1 MKKIL
6 NFSAL
11 ALLVTCPYVSNAQV
25 EITDAEQTYSY
36 ISSTLNTFRTTGRLV
51 NNPGIDG
58 SDLEAFLDLLD
69 NYFGQFSSEFNS
81 ESNVCEFY
89 RDPENNK
96 MAIEERAAISF
107 SFLRDLEERVDHYIT
122 VNEDFL
128 EQLAEEFGTFVL
140 DNINELKENSS
151 SYQRLPSSLF
161 DEAAVISFLDSNCI

>member
-1 MKKIL
+1 MNKIL

-11 ALLVTCPYVSNAQV
+11 ALIVTCPYVGNAQV
-25 EITDAEQTYSY
+25 DITDAEQTYSY
-36 ISSTLNTFRTTGRLV
+36 IASTLNTFRTTGRLV

-69 NYFGQFSSEFNS
+69 DYFGQFSSEFNS
-81 ESNVCEFY
+81 ESRVCEFY

-96 MAIEERAAISF
+96 MTIEEKADISF
-107 SFLRDLEERVDHYIT
+107 SFLRDLEERIEHYIA

-128 EQLAEEFGTFVL
+128 EQLAEEFGTFLL
-140 DNINELKENSS
+140 DNINEIKENSS
-151 SYQRLPSSLF
+151 SYQRLPSSSF

>member
-1 MKKIL
+1 MNKIL

-11 ALLVTCPYVSNAQV
+11 ALFATYPSVSNAQV

-58 SDLEAFLDLLD
+58 SDLESFLGLLD
-69 NYFGQFSSEFNS
+69 NYFDQFSSEFNS
-81 ESNVCEFY
+81 ESRVCEFY

-96 MAIEERAAISF
+96 MTIEEKADISF
-107 SFLRDLEERVDHYIT
+107 SFLRDLEERIEHYIA

-128 EQLAEEFGTFVL
+128 EQLAEEFGTFLL
-140 DNINELKENSS
+140 DNINEIKENSN
-151 SYQRLPSSLF
+151 SYQRLPSSSL